1 MKFFVTSALL
11 ALAGLAA
18 AEVPQEH
25 SHEFYLLAMDK
36 LLQDNNPL
44 EIKSSVF
51 ALLGNAAAAEASDKV
66 DAADLDCLQQII
78 ADQAFTNAKA
88 KNDVAGMVNSLI
100 FRTLERNTLTVG
112 EASKLCTTVQ
122 AVNPEIAALTQI
134 QDPASS
140 EGQANNKQTI
150 LDLAVQIAAVGGDP
164 TEALFAG
171 TFQPGQI
178 GDPTAAGNT
187 CNDATDT
194 DGCIFSQNLLVEEA
208 TVDEIEDAVAAA
220 GAGNGNNNNNN
231 NNNNNQG
238 NGNQNQNQDD
248 DNDNDNQNQGNGN
261 QNQNQGNGNQ
271 NQGNGNQNQ
280 GNGNGNQNQNQGNG
294 NQNQNQGGNSG
305 NIQAFTG
312 ALGGAAPAVQFSA
325 GSDRPFTV
333 NGNTFNNAAAALTRS
348 CDIQNNACFNAANGG
363 QLTGGT
369 QQCQQ
374 QQQECIASVPQ
385 SAAAASK
392 VKRDLKLGGRR
403 LSRR

>member
-66 DAADLDCLQQII
+66 NAADLDCLQQIV

-88 KNDVAGMVNSLI
+88 NNDVAGMVNSLI

-112 EASKLCTTVQ
+112 EASKLCTTVK

-134 QDPASS
+134 QDPASPEAS
-140 EGQANNKQTI
+140 KNKQTI

-171 TFQPGQI
+171 TFAPGQI

-187 CNDATDT
+187 CNDANDT
-194 DGCIFSQNLLVEEA
+194 DGCIFTQNLLVEEA
-208 TVDEIEDAVAAA
+208 TVDEIEAAVAAG
-220 GAGNGNNNNNN
+220 GAGNGNGGNDNNNAGNDNN
-231 NNNNNQG
+231 NAGNDNNNAG
-238 NGNQNQNQDD
+238 
-248 DNDNDNQNQGNGN
+248 NDNQNNNNGN
-261 QNQNQGNGNQ
+261 NNQNNNNGNQ
-271 NQGNGNQNQ
+271 NQGGA
-280 GNGNGNQNQNQGNG
+280 
-294 NQNQNQGGNSG
+294 SG
-305 NIQAFTG
+305 NIQSFTG
-312 ALGGAAPAVQFSA
+312 ALGGAAPAVEFSA
-325 GSDRPFTV
+325 GADRPFTV
-333 NGNTFNNAAAALTRS
+333 NGNTFTTANAALTRS
-348 CDIQNNACFNAANGG
+348 CDIQNNACFNAVNGG

-374 QQQECIASVPQ
+374 QQQDCIASVAQ
-385 SAAAASK
+385 SAAAVSK
-392 VKRDLKLGGRR
+392 AKRDLKVGGRR